1 MAHDDM
7 LFRATATAT
16 GDVVFTQIKGPSTIR
31 AGYGKARL
39 KTIRAFWNATDP
51 DTDVDVVIEYKNT
64 NWTRSNK
71 LHAAH
76 WGSLTAQARNT
87 YGVVDCHSFEVL
99 QNSSFV
105 MAANVAGTID
115 SGDTVTIDVIVTV
128 DYDAVPA
135 INPDLVAGCPI
146 TFGVTQAAGV
156 SGAAGTQIR
165 LGSYDPLDPGI
176 GYCLNEVSTT
186 NANLGMCYLIFEGI
200 QTQRGL
206 SRILPLP
213 GSPEGIVPTIL
224 GSVSFTKQSF
234 ELSVISDKTLSSQI
248 IPINLEM
255 IATSNSI
262 GA

>member
-7 LFRATATAT
+7 LFRGTATAT
-16 GDVVFTQIKGPSTIR
+16 GAINFSQIKGPSTIR

-39 KTIRAFWNATDP
+39 KSVRAFWNATDP
-51 DTDVDVVIEYKNT
+51 DTDVDVLIDYKNT

-76 WGSLTAQARNT
+76 WGTLTAQARNT

-99 QNSSFV
+99 MNSAFIISG
-105 MAANVAGTID
+105 NVSGTID
-115 SGDTVTIDVIVTV
+115 TGDTVTVDVIVTV
-128 DYDAVPA
+128 DYDAVPS
-135 INPDLVAGCPI
+135 INPDQYAGCPI
-146 TFGVTQAAGV
+146 TFGVTQAAAV

-165 LGSYDPLDPGI
+165 LGSYDVLDPGI
-176 GYCLNEVSTT
+176 VYALNEVSTT
-186 NANLGMCYLIFEGI
+186 NTALGMAYLVFEGI

-213 GSPEGIVPTIL
+213 AGPDGIVPTIL
-224 GSVSFTKQSF
+224 GSVEFTKQSF
-234 ELSVISDKTLSSQI
+234 ELSVISDTTISGQT
-248 IPINLEM
+248 IPIYMEM
-255 IATSNSI
+255 LASANSI